1 LISSRRLLLLLVPL
15 SALSACA
22 TAKMHTE
29 DELNNVALGCG
40 LSYGDVVQEQ
50 DAKRLLLLFR
60 VAPKPEQRHC
70 VYKWARKN
78 HLNLVVIEAINE
90 PKS

>member
-1 LISSRRLLLLLVPL
+1 VRRLLLLLVPL
-15 SALSACA
+15 WALSACA

-29 DELNNVALGCG
+29 DELNNVALACG

-50 DAKRLLLLFR
+50 EEKRLLFLFHI
-60 VAPKPEQRHC
+60 APKPEQRHC
-70 VYKWARKN
+70 IYRWARKN